1 MATHLISKFEKYMP
15 LIREAVN
22 GNEDLRSHQKVYKK
36 IYKYYKD
43 LGVNFTGDA
52 HTDYDVLMDCL
63 YEDVF

>member
-22 GNEDLRSHQKVYKK
+22 GNEDLRCHQKVYKK
-36 IYKYYKD
+36 LYKYYKD
-43 LGVNFTGDA
+43 LGVNFTGD
-52 HTDYDVLMDCL
+52 TYSDYDVLMDCL